1 MAPCGP
7 QAPVAPLIVVPAC
20 LRTLDGS
27 PFHAVGDKYLRAVAS
42 AAQGI
47 PLVVPALAESFDPAA
62 LLTRI
67 DGLMLTGSPSNVHPS
82 HYRGAPYPDTAPND
96 PDRDA
101 TTLPLIRQALEF
113 GLPLLAICR
122 GIQELNV
129 ALGGTLHARVHEL
142 PGRMDHRRPK
152 HDDLDV
158 QYGPRHKITLTP
170 GGRLEALAGAPE
182 LMVNSLHGQ
191 GLDRIAEGLTVEAR
205 AEDGTVEAVSVT
217 GFPGFAL
224 GVQWHP
230 EYKAM
235 ENSFSKRLFAAFGD
249 AARVYAR
256 ARTQTRDTA
265 EAVADVASSH
275 SASPTAGRAL

>member
-1 MAPCGP
+1 MPPSGP
-7 QAPVAPLIVVPAC
+7 QTLNGSSTAPLIAVPAC
-20 LRTLDGS
+20 LRTLDKHL
-27 PFHAVGDKYLRAVAS
+27 FHSVGDKYLRAVAS
-42 AAQGI
+42 AALGI

-67 DGLMLTGSPSNVHPS
+67 DGLLLTGSPSNVHPS
-82 HYRGAPYPDTAPND
+82 HYRDAPYPDTAPND

-101 TTLPLIRQALEF
+101 TTLPLIRQAIEL

-129 ALGGTLHARVHEL
+129 ALGGTLHDRVHEL

-152 HDDLDV
+152 HDDPDV
-158 QYGPRHKITLTP
+158 QYGPSHKIALTP

-191 GLDRIAEGLTVEAR
+191 GIDRVAESLSVEAL

-217 GFPGFAL
+217 GAPGFAL

-235 ENSFSKRLFAAFGD
+235 DNSFSKRLFAAFGV
-249 AARVYAR
+249 AARTYSKSR
-256 ARTQTRDTA
+256 
-265 EAVADVASSH
+265 
-275 SASPTAGRAL
+275 

>member
-1 MAPCGP
+1 MVPPRPKSPGP
-7 QAPVAPLIVVPAC
+7 KALDAFPIAPLIAVPAC
-20 LRTLDGS
+20 LRNLDES
-27 PFHAVGDKYLRAVAS
+27 LFHTVGDKYLRAVAS

-47 PLVVPALAESFDPAA
+47 PVVIPALGESFDPAA

-82 HYRGAPYPDTAPND
+82 HYRDTPYPETAPND

-101 TTLPLIRQALEF
+101 TTLPLIRQALEL

-170 GGRLEALAGAPE
+170 GGRLEALAEAPE
-182 LMVNSLHGQ
+182 VMVNSLHGQ
-191 GLDRIAEGLTVEAR
+191 GLDRIAEGLAVEAR
-205 AEDGTVEAVSVT
+205 AEDGTVEAVSLPHA
-217 GFPGFAL
+217 PGFAL

-235 ENSFSKRLFAAFGD
+235 ENSFSRRLFAAFGD
-249 AARVYAR
+249 AARAYTKSR
-256 ARTQTRDTA
+256 
-265 EAVADVASSH
+265 
-275 SASPTAGRAL
+275 